1 MKKIILVFLTLILT
15 LGIFAVSASANT
27 ENLEKAIGTQE
38 QPGFDIVA
46 ITLVPG
52 ESNSVVIH
60 ATYNDDDELVER
72 SEGYEITVEQYL
84 TLYKVNN
91 SNIVYDKATNQAIPD
106 NAQSIIIEVSKH
118 AKMDVNIEFNG
129 FGSEG
134 LLRNIKYMGLGMLGI
149 FVVVG
154 VVMAI
159 TYILNS
165 ATSKKK
171 A

>member
-60 ATYNDDDELVER
+60 ATYNDDELVES
-72 SEGYEITVEQYL
+72 SESYEITVEQYL

-106 NAQSIIIEVSKH
+106 NAQSIIIEVSKP

-134 LLRNIKYMGLGMLGI
+134 FLRNIKYMGLGMLGI